1 VIGKFISA
9 ALADEPLKIYG
20 NGKQTR
26 DYTYVDDA
34 VNATI
39 AAALHPDA
47 VGEDYNIGTGCE
59 TTVNQLAQSI
69 LKITESSSTIEHVNN
84 RDIDNISRRS
94 INIGKAMADLNYQP
108 QYSITE
114 GLKKTVS
121 WFKRSVERV
130 SLSLIMGSAVFI

>member
-1 VIGKFISA
+1 
-9 ALADEPLKIYG
+9 
-20 NGKQTR
+20 
-26 DYTYVDDA
+26 VDDA

-39 AAALHPDA
+39 AAAMHPEA

-69 LKITESSSTIEHVNN
+69 LKITESASPIEHLSN

-94 INIGKAMADLNYQP
+94 INIRKAITDLNYQP

-121 WFKRSVERV
+121 WFLKSVPTATV
-130 SLSLIMGSAVFI
+130 SLMMSAVL